1 MRTIEVSSTSI
12 DKAVEK
18 GLMLLDT
25 VRENVEVKVL
35 EENSTLKKFK
45 IEMTLFDNEEEK
57 QEYLKANKPKVEVK
71 REKQE
76 KPYNAE
82 LSAEVLEAV
91 RNYMDGFLKLT
102 GYSYTLNVVEEDKDI
117 IALVTG
123 EEMGRLIG
131 HHGEAL
137 DNLQFLLNCYV
148 RNNFEKYDRRV
159 YLDIENY
166 RAKRE
171 NTIVDLALR
180 LAQKVVK
187 NKSSIKLEPMNR
199 YERKVIHKAL
209 QNKPHIDTHSEGV
222 DPNRYLV
229 IDYISD

>member
-12 DKAVEK
+12 EKATEK

-25 VRENVEVKVL
+25 ARENVEIKVL
-35 EENSTLKKFK
+35 EENATLKKFK
-45 IEMTLFDNEEEK
+45 IEMTLFDNDEER

-71 REKQE
+71 KEKE
-76 KPYNAE
+76 RPYDPE
-82 LSAEVLEAV
+82 LSKQVQEAV
-91 RNYMDGFLKLT
+91 KEYMDGFLKVT
-102 GYSYTLNVVEEDKDI
+102 GYNYNLNVVEEDKDI
-117 IALVTG
+117 LVIVNG

-137 DNLQFLLNCYV
+137 ESIQFLINCYV
-148 RNNFEKYDRRV
+148 KNNFPNYERRV
-159 YLDIENY
+159 NLDIENY

-187 NKSSIKLEPMNR
+187 NRASMKLEPMTR

-229 IDYISD
+229 IDYIAE

>member
-1 MRTIEVSSTSI
+1 
-12 DKAVEK
+12 
-18 GLMLLDT
+18 
-25 VRENVEVKVL
+25 
-35 EENSTLKKFK
+35 
-45 IEMTLFDNEEEK
+45 MTLFENEGEKEEF
-57 QEYLKANKPKVEVK
+57 LKANKPKVEVK
-71 REKQE
+71 AQKERAYD
-76 KPYNAE
+76 PE
-82 LSAEVLEAV
+82 LSAKVQEAAKE
-91 RNYMDGFLKLT
+91 YMEGFLKVT
-102 GYSYTLNVVEEDKDI
+102 GYAYTLNVVEDDKDI
-117 IALVTG
+117 LVVVTG

-137 DNLQFLLNCYV
+137 DNIQFLLNNYIKGQ
-148 RNNFEKYDRRV
+148 FPAYERRV
-159 YLDIENY
+159 NLDIEHY

-187 NKSSIKLEPMNR
+187 NKASMKLEPMNR

-229 IDYISD
+229 IDYIAE

>member
-1 MRTIEVSSTSI
+1 MRTIEVSSTSVE
-12 DKAVEK
+12 KAIEK

-35 EENSTLKKFK
+35 EENATLKKFK
-45 IEMTLFDNEEEK
+45 IEMTIFDNTEERED
-57 QEYLKANKPKVEVK
+57 YLKANKPKVEIK
-71 REKQE
+71 REKTE
-76 KPYNAE
+76 RPYDAE
-82 LSAEVLEAV
+82 LSSQVLETV
-91 RNYMDGFLKLT
+91 RIYLDGFLKVT
-102 GYSYTLNVVEEDKDI
+102 GYEYTLNVVEDDKDI
-117 IALVTG
+117 LALISG

-148 RNNFEKYDRRV
+148 KNRYPNYERKV

-180 LAQKVVK
+180 LAAKVVK

-199 YERKVIHKAL
+199 YERKIIHKAL
-209 QNKPHIDTHSEGV
+209 QNKPNIDTHSEGV

-229 IDYISD
+229 IDYIDE

>member
-12 DKAVEK
+12 DKAKEK

-25 VRENVEVKVL
+25 TEENVFVKVL
-35 EENSTLKKFK
+35 EENATLKKFK
-45 IEMTLFDNEEEK
+45 IEMTLFENEGEREEF
-57 QEYLKANKPKVEVK
+57 LKANKPKVEVK
-71 REKQE
+71 TEKE
-76 KPYNAE
+76 RPYDAE
-82 LSAEVLEAV
+82 LSAKVQESV
-91 RNYMDGFLKLT
+91 REYLDGFLKVT
-102 GYSYTLNVVEEDKDI
+102 GYSYTLNVVEDDKDI
-117 IALVTG
+117 LAVVTG

-137 DNLQFLLNCYV
+137 DNIQFLLNCYIK
-148 RNNFEKYDRRV
+148 NLYPNYERRV
-159 YLDIENY
+159 NLDIEHY

-187 NKSSIKLEPMNR
+187 NKSSMKLEPMTR

-209 QNKPHIDTHSEGV
+209 QNKPNIDTHSEGV

-229 IDYISD
+229 IDYIAE

>member
-12 DKAVEK
+12 DKAKEK

-25 VRENVEVKVL
+25 TEENVFVKVL
-35 EENSTLKKFK
+35 EENATLKKFK
-45 IEMTLFDNEEEK
+45 IEMTLFENEGEKEEF
-57 QEYLKANKPKVEVK
+57 LKANKPKVEVK
-71 REKQE
+71 AQKERAYD
-76 KPYNAE
+76 PE
-82 LSAEVLEAV
+82 LSAKVQEAAKE
-91 RNYMDGFLKLT
+91 YMDGFLKVT
-102 GYSYTLNVVEEDKDI
+102 GYSYTLNVVEDDKDI
-117 IALVTG
+117 LVVVTG

-137 DNLQFLLNCYV
+137 DNIQFLLNNYIKGQ
-148 RNNFEKYDRRV
+148 FPAYERRV
-159 YLDIENY
+159 NLDIEHY

-187 NKSSIKLEPMNR
+187 NKASMKLEPMNR

-229 IDYISD
+229 IDYIAE

>member
-1 MRTIEVSSTSI
+1 MRTIEVSSTSVE
-12 DKAVEK
+12 KAIEK

-35 EENSTLKKFK
+35 EENATLKKFK
-45 IEMTLFDNEEEK
+45 IEMTIFDSEEEK
-57 QEYLKANKPKVEVK
+57 EEYLKANKPKVEIK
-71 REKQE
+71 RDKTER
-76 KPYNAE
+76 PYDPE
-82 LSAEVLEAV
+82 LSAQVLEAV
-91 RNYMDGFLKLT
+91 RTYLDGFLKVT
-102 GYSYTLNVVEEDKDI
+102 GYEYNLNVVEDDKDI
-117 IALVTG
+117 LALVSG

-148 RNNFEKYDRRV
+148 KNHYPSYERKV

-180 LAQKVVK
+180 LASKVVK

-209 QNKPHIDTHSEGV
+209 QNKPNIDTHSEGV

-229 IDYISD
+229 IDYIPE